1 MRKQYDVEEEW
12 EFWKDIVCN
21 EDGTINVEQ
30 LKKELCDFSLMIG
43 EVPKVYSAVTGG
55 MLSKPHYYADTVI
68 SVFNERYGEKADAVD
83 YLVDDWGLVTAECET
98 NEDYK
103 KAIFK
108 YLGCEEE

>member
-1 MRKQYDVEEEW
+1 MRKEYDVEKEW

-21 EDGTINVEQ
+21 EDGTINIEQ
-30 LKKELCDFSLMIG
+30 LKKELRDFSVMIG

-55 MLSKPHYYADTVI
+55 RLSKQLYDADVVI
-68 SVFNERYGEKADAVD
+68 SVFNEKYGDKAAGVD
-83 YLVDDWGLVTAECET
+83 YLPDDWDNITAECVT

-103 KAIFK
+103 KAIFE

>member
-30 LKKELCDFSLMIG
+30 LKKELCDFSVMIG

-55 MLSKPHYYADTVI
+55 RLSKQLYYADTVI
-68 SVFNERYGEKADAVD
+68 SVFNEKYGDKAEAVD
-83 YLVDDWGLVTAECET
+83 YLVDDWDLVTAECTT
-98 NEDYK
+98 NEEYK
-103 KAIFK
+103 KEIFE
-108 YLGCEEE
+108 YLGVEE

>member
-21 EDGTINVEQ
+21 EDGTINIEQ

-43 EVPKVYSAVTGG
+43 EVPKVYVAVTGG
-55 MLSKPHYYADTVI
+55 TLSKPLYYADTVI
-68 SVFNERYGEKADAVD
+68 SVFKEKCGNKAAGVY
-83 YLVDDWGLVTAECET
+83 YLPDDWDDVTAECVT

-103 KAIFK
+103 KAIFE
-108 YLGCEEE
+108 YLGCEE